1 MAFPA
6 LTPAVR
12 TWTPGDYVNALSVGI
27 NGKQGNVRLT
37 NAIKASELQLQ
48 FVALTYAELTSLVQH
63 YLGQQG
69 SYQAFGV
76 ASETWAGVSN
86 ANDYVLPGYLWRYA
100 ESPQVEDY
108 PADDQTRFSVSI
120 KLTSVPAEGT
130 ALIGTQFLVRAS
142 LAPGTAG
149 ASNGASLSAV
159 VSFAPG
165 SPRFIPGGLTATV
178 PVSLKPGWPLNNG
191 ALFGLTASV
200 AVAFSGGRATGDN
213 VSVTSDYWSDW
224 VMQTYEWESEV
235 YIDWWGS

>member
-108 PADDQTRFSVSI
+108 CADNQTRFNVSI

-165 SPRFIPGGLTATV
+165 SPRFIPEI
-178 PVSLKPGWPLNNG
+178 
-191 ALFGLTASV
+191 
-200 AVAFSGGRATGDN
+200 GRAH
-213 VSVTSDYWSDW
+213 V
-224 VMQTYEWESEV
+224 
-235 YIDWWGS
+235 